1 MLGRPQHPLTTAA
14 TGAVMVQNA
23 GPEEGCSGPRPGEG
37 ATAGVTSFVRPP
49 ARRAVALQ
57 LAYVGVAGVRKRPCK
72 YTPPRG
78 RLAIGSKAL
87 LRRLAAL

>member
-1 MLGRPQHPLTTAA
+1 MLGLF
-14 TGAVMVQNA
+14 G
-23 GPEEGCSGPRPGEG
+23 
-37 ATAGVTSFVRPP
+37 
-49 ARRAVALQ
+49 AVALQ
-57 LAYVGVAGVRKRPCK
+57 LAYVGVAGVRKRLCK